1 MIFTAKYDNLK
12 INIEYQN
19 KTYRIDF
26 NQAQKGKNTKLIAI
40 VQSDPKLE
48 KYGEMLIH
56 KSLTWLSTKS
66 KII

>member
-1 MIFTAKYDNLK
+1 MKFTAKYDNSK

-26 NQAQKGKNTKLIAI
+26 NQAKKGKNTKLIAI

-48 KYGEMLIH
+48 KYGEM
-56 KSLTWLSTKS
+56 
-66 KII
+66 

>member
-1 MIFTAKYDNLK
+1 MIDDNSK

-19 KTYRIDF
+19 KTLGIDF

-48 KYGEMLIH
+48 KYGEM
-56 KSLTWLSTKS
+56 
-66 KII
+66 